1 MLHLDQSVPVD
12 PRFPLSGPELME
24 IFEGLALAFGFD
36 AWELSLRIVD
46 DREMA
51 ELNERFMACLG
62 PTNVLSFPGG
72 DADWLGDMVLSAE
85 TLVREAWLY
94 NQDPHEYTVRLL
106 AHGLLH
112 LMGHDHGQEMD
123 ALTDLAVD
131 SVRLDADESL
141 RRLFPSI

>member
-24 IFEGLALAFGFD
+24 IFEGLAAAFGLN

-46 DREMA
+46 DGEMA
-51 ELNERFMACLG
+51 ELNDRFMGCLG

-72 DADWLGDMVLSAE
+72 DGDWLGDLVLSVD
-85 TLVREAWLY
+85 TLVRESRIY
-94 NQDPHEYTVRLL
+94 NQDPYEYAVRLL

-112 LMGHDHGQEMD
+112 LMGHDHGPEME
-123 ALTDLAVD
+123 ALTELAVD
-131 SVRLDADESL
+131 SIRLDAEESL

>member
-12 PRFPLSGPELME
+12 PRFPLSGPELMD
-24 IFEGLALAFGFD
+24 IFEGLATAFGLD
-36 AWELSLRIVD
+36 EWELSLRIVD

-72 DADWLGDMVLSAE
+72 DGEWLGDLVLSAE

-123 ALTDLAVD
+123 ALTALAVE
-131 SVRLDADESL
+131 SVRLNADESL

>member
-1 MLHLDQSVPVD
+1 MLHLDQVVPVD

-24 IFEGLALAFGFD
+24 IFEGLAAAFALDG
-36 AWELSLRIVD
+36 WELSLRIVD
-46 DREMA
+46 DLEMA
-51 ELNERFMACLG
+51 EMNDRFMGCLG

-72 DADWLGDMVLSAE
+72 EGEWLGDLVLSAE
-85 TLVREAWLY
+85 TLARESWLY

-112 LMGHDHGQEMD
+112 LLGHDHGPQME
-123 ALTDLAVD
+123 ALTELAVD
-131 SVRLDADESL
+131 SVRLDAEHSL

>member
-1 MLHLDQSVPVD
+1 MLHLDQTVPVD

-24 IFEGLALAFGFD
+24 IFEGLALAFGLD

-51 ELNERFMACLG
+51 ELNERFMGCLG

-72 DADWLGDMVLSAE
+72 DEDWLGDLVLSAE

-94 NQDPHEYTVRLL
+94 NQDLHEYTVRLL

-112 LMGHDHGQEMD
+112 LMGHDHGREMD
-123 ALTDLAVD
+123 ALTDLAVE